1 MSKVLEKPLAP
12 ALRRAPAAEPQ
23 RDMPQSPIRP
33 NASASASASAAAAA
47 PVQAQAKSR
56 SRAADLWVYLGVAAL
71 LWGSWEF
78 SHREGYSA
86 RSNEGYWIGVAGAA
100 MLVLLFA
107 YPLRKRSATL
117 ARWGKAKYWFIVH
130 MVLGIMGPVLILVH
144 SGFKIGSVN
153 AGVALFSML
162 VVAGSGIIGRFIY
175 LRVHTDLGGQRE
187 SIRSME
193 QAFSA
198 EDSADGAGTVLRF
211 APLAQARLLSLQKEA
226 LQARM
231 GLLDHARSLFVLPL
245 RLRRE
250 RRAIARDAVAALR
263 ELAQTQAWDEP
274 TLRRRER
281 RAVRTV
287 SATLR
292 SVKRVAQLA
301 AYSRLFSLWHVLH
314 VPFVFLMV
322 ICAVAHVVAVHA
334 Y

>member
-1 MSKVLEKPLAP
+1 
-12 ALRRAPAAEPQ
+12 
-23 RDMPQSPIRP
+23 MP
-33 NASASASASAAAAA
+33 
-47 PVQAQAKSR
+47 KTKTR
-56 SRAADLWVYLGVAAL
+56 SRTTDVWVYAGVLLL

-86 RSNEGYWIGVAGAA
+86 RSEQGYWIGVVGAV
-100 MLVLLFA
+100 MMVLLFA
-107 YPLRKRSATL
+107 YPLRKRSAL
-117 ARWGKAKYWFIVH
+117 FARWGKAKYWFIVH
-130 MVLGIMGPVLILVH
+130 MVLGIVGPTLILVH
-144 SGFKIGSVN
+144 SAFKIGSVN

-162 VVAGSGIIGRFIY
+162 VVAGSGIVGRFIY

-187 SIRSME
+187 SIRSLE
-193 QAFSA
+193 QAFGA
-198 EDSADGAGTVLRF
+198 EDSGDGAGTVLRF
-211 APLAQARLLSLQKEA
+211 APLAQARLLALQKEA

-231 GLLDHARSLFVLPL
+231 GWLDHARSLFVLPL

-250 RRAIARDAVAALR
+250 RHAIQRDAVVALR
-263 ELAQTQAWDEP
+263 ALAQAQAWDAP
-274 TLRRRER
+274 TLQRREQ

-287 SATLR
+287 SGTLR

>member
-1 MSKVLEKPLAP
+1 MSQVLDQPAAPTLSLAQ
-12 ALRRAPAAEPQ
+12 AAEPQ
-23 RDMPQSPIRP
+23 RPTPQPMPQSPAHPDSPR
-33 NASASASASAAAAA
+33 A
-47 PVQAQAKSR
+47 PQTPSPRR
-56 SRAADLWVYLGVAAL
+56 SRAADVWVYAGVLLL

-86 RSNEGYWIGVAGAA
+86 RSDQGYWIGVAGAV
-100 MLVLLFA
+100 MMILLFA

-130 MVLGIMGPVLILVH
+130 MVLGIVGPTLILVH
-144 SGFKIGSVN
+144 SAFKIGSVN

-162 VVAGSGIIGRFIY
+162 VVAGSGIVGRFIY

-187 SIRSME
+187 SIRSLE
-193 QAFSA
+193 QALRM
-198 EDSADGAGTVLRF
+198 EDSAQGSGTVLQF
-211 APLAQARLLSLQKEA
+211 APLAQARLVA
-226 LQARM
+226 LQAEAMRPRTRWA
-231 GLLDHARSLFVLPL
+231 DHGRSLLVLPL

-250 RRAIARDAVAALR
+250 RQAMQRDAVTALR
-263 ELAQTQAWDEP
+263 ERARREAWDEP
-274 TLRRRER
+274 TVRRRER
-281 RAVRTV
+281 RALRMI
-287 SATLR
+287 SAYLR

-301 AYSRLFSLWHVLH
+301 AYTRLFSLWHVLH